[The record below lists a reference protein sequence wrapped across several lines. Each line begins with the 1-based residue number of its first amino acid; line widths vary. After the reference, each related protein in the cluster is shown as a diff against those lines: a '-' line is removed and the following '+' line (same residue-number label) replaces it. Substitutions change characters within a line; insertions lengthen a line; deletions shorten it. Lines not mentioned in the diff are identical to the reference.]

1 MESLR
6 PLQVM
11 KAFPL
16 RGEEKPIVYVNYNPH
31 AFSVGPKRYDPP
43 RHLRFERLKAAI
55 DEYSS
60 KDLSETP
67 LSVLLYYDV
76 DENGDL
82 TVAGT
87 DAFDEWVRECI
98 EEVII
103 DT

>member
-1 MESLR
+1 
-6 PLQVM
+6 M
-11 KAFPL
+11 KAFSL
-16 RGEEKPIVYVNYNPH
+16 TGEDKPILYINYNHH
-31 AFSVGPKRYDPP
+31 AFSVGPQRYDLP

-67 LSVLLYYDV
+67 LSVLYLYYDV